1 MNRFLGPAG
10 VQHNFLLFCFF
21 CVILAKIG
29 KVRLCVAAKV
39 SCFLG
44 SPQIGAAIIITG
56 RRKVACQKG
65 Q

>member
-21 CVILAKIG
+21 CVILAKIW
-29 KVRLCVAAKV
+29 KVRLCVAAK
-39 SCFLG
+39 SRAFRF
-44 SPQIGAAIIITG
+44 PQIGAAIIITG